1 MTKKYE
7 ITNEQRVK
15 LLQGFN
21 HLGDMLRNVEEMND
35 LYLSDI
41 RNLQVLQCSL
51 HMILDFK
58 PKFDEDG
65 HSLYYADWV
74 MKDDDA
80 DKPKSKKGA
89 K

>member
-1 MTKKYE
+1 MTKKYQ
-7 ITNEQRVK
+7 ITNEQRVQ

-41 RNLQVLQCSL
+41 RNLQMLKCSL

-65 HSLYYADWV
+65 HSVYYADWV
-74 MKDDDA
+74 IKDDDA
-80 DKPKSKKGA
+80 DKTTSKKGA

>member
-1 MTKKYE
+1 MTKKYQ
-7 ITNEQRVK
+7 ITNEQRVQ

-41 RNLQVLQCSL
+41 RNLQMLKCSL

-65 HSLYYADWV
+65 HSIYYADWV
-74 MKDDDA
+74 IKDDDA
-80 DKPKSKKGA
+80 DKTTSKKGA

>member
-41 RNLQVLQCSL
+41 RNLQMFKCSL

-58 PKFDEDG
+58 PEFDDDG
-65 HSLYYADWV
+65 HSIYYADWV
-74 MKDDDA
+74 L
-80 DKPKSKKGA
+80 SLIHI
-89 K
+89 